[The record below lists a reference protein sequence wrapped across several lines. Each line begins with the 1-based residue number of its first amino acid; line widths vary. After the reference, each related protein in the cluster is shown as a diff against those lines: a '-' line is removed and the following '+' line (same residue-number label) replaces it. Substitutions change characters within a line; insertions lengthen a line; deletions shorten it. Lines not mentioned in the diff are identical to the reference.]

1 MADALALLGMAL
13 AAYATRVA
21 GLVAARKALLD
32 ERTKSLLD
40 TASIAII
47 ASLLV
52 VGLAQLSW
60 PVWVATAGA
69 MAVMR
74 LTGNV
79 LVSMVVAVLATSA
92 LRSLL

>member
-1 MADALALLGMAL
+1 MTDALALFGMAL
-13 AAYATRVA
+13 AAYATRIA
-21 GLVAARKALLD
+21 GLVVARKAALD
-32 ERTKSLLD
+32 ERAKAFLD

-60 PVWVATAGA
+60 PVWVATAAA